1 MPEKSSLHQSPPM
14 SIFLHFSFSDLKNC
28 LNVGTRYPW
37 IMDTET
43 TADYSALLAQP
54 AKTGFVRAAVFCYDD
69 QGEPS
74 SVLTT
79 DVLDAA

>member
-1 MPEKSSLHQSPPM
+1 
-14 SIFLHFSFSDLKNC
+14 
-28 LNVGTRYPW
+28 
-37 IMDTET
+37 MDTKT